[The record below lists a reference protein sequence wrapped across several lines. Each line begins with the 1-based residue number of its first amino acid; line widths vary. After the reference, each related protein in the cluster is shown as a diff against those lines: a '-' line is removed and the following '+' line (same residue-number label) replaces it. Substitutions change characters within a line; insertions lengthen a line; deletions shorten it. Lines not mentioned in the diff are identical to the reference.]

1 MNRDTYLVRVLDM
14 IIRDSQ
20 IEGKNIIYPF
30 SLPLYSLQN
39 NQSYSPLHDNFIKYC
54 KDQYGLSEEESM
66 YMWYDY
72 STIMGRTVRDEDTE
86 TPEEDYIDYTPLDE
100 IYLHGSL
107 EPSESDPRQTL
118 HIYGFNSEGH
128 YKFFMRVYNK
138 IIDSIEM
145 KRDVD
150 GDIIWINEFGRSKE
164 GLLGLRLWMTTGD
177 PDEDFKSFSKSF
189 TDYIFRCCIQLMTE
203 GLPDGGQYVSIT
215 LTDMVLKY
223 IYENVFQNKILQRKF
238 NINESESKEDRFLDK
253 VYQFLID
260 DTYEIKR
267 NKIKLPFLNVNVSIK
282 HDTISK
288 YSILDVIT
296 YHSVPHMFV
305 KYCDIT
311 YGLDLKQITIL
322 WNRYK
327 EYLMGNF
334 NNLKKIY

>member
-1 MNRDTYLVRVLDM
+1 MDRERYIERVLGM
-14 IIRDSQ
+14 IVKDTKIDL
-20 IEGKNIIYPF
+20 EKFIIVYPF
-30 SLPLYSLQN
+30 EQPLYSLN
-39 NQSYSPLHDNFIKYC
+39 TNFYLPLHENFYDYC
-54 KDQYGLSEEESM
+54 VYQYGLTKEECKDL
-66 YMWYDY
+66 WFDY
-72 STIMGRTVRDEDTE
+72 SDVINKRYEQGLISVIDGQQNLIDENYSYGELEPMEWDVKEILGKFGYDDERYYKFIMKLYNSLVNSITE
-86 TPEEDYIDYTPLDE
+86 TDKSDDRITIKINLFGHTDHSVFGLT
-100 IYLHGSL
+100 IY
-107 EPSESDPRQTL
+107 DDN
-118 HIYGFNSEGH
+118 F
-128 YKFFMRVYNK
+128 
-138 IIDSIEM
+138 DD
-145 KRDVD
+145 RD
-150 GDIIWINEFGRSKE
+150 N
-164 GLLGLRLWMTTGD
+164 
-177 PDEDFKSFSKSF
+177 DFKIFSEAY
-189 TDYIFRCCIQLMTE
+189 TTYILKGCISL
-203 GLPDGGQYVSIT
+203 VSEVIPNGHVLGIM

-223 IYENVFQNKILQRKF
+223 IYERWFQSGY

-296 YHSVPHMFV
+296 YPSVPHMFV

-334 NNLKKIY
+334 NNLKKLY